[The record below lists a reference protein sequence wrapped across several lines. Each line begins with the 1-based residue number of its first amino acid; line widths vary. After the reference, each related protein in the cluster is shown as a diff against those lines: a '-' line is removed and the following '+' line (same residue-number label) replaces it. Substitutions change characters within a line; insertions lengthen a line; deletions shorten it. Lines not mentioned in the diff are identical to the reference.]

1 MSPQRKNKRT
11 RINNAK
17 LTFLLSLVLIIT
29 ISLVLDHVNYHREK
43 DAYRLRTLSQVS
55 TYRAQLEAVLV
66 SNIQLIRGLA
76 IAVAAEPNLDQTRF
90 EQIAAPLFETSNE
103 LRNIGAA
110 PGMVIKMT
118 HPLKG
123 NEKAIGLNF
132 LENKAQREDAIKARD
147 TNTIV
152 MAGPLQ
158 LIQGSEAL
166 IARVPVYLPENNAFW
181 GLLSVVLDIEKVY
194 ENSGIIEL
202 QQNYNIAIQGR
213 NGLGKQGEFFS
224 GDPSITD
231 QDPLEFTLNFQGG
244 VWQLYVI
251 PKQGWQPVS
260 SSIWPLR
267 FIILTVL
274 GLLISA
280 FLFYLK
286 ILNREQESERM
297 LEVMSNLAQVGAW
310 SFNLEKK
317 HVFWSDM
324 TKKILEYPLDEQPKW
339 SENLNYFKEGES
351 REKIAK
357 LVERAIKH
365 GESYETELEVINANG
380 QPVWALVHGEAEH
393 KNGRC
398 VRIFGSLQNI
408 DARKKVELENRKI
421 ARFNETLASLTVSD
435 EILNGK
441 LSQSK
446 ELITQSICQ
455 ALEVNCASIKL
466 FNQQR
471 TQLIQFA
478 SFNRSGSEN
487 NIPWLQETIPDFF
500 TAIERKAIFCV
511 DDAQQHP
518 YLAPIKE
525 SYLQPFSVKTMLCV
539 LIPASS
545 GSIGIVCAEQDIVRT
560 WSHNEESFL
569 IAVGALIGSLYSSQ
583 QRIETEAQL
592 VKAKEAAEQAVIAK
606 SEFLASMSHEI
617 RTPMNGVLGMLNIVK
632 ATQLDQQQKHHI
644 KLAQSSAES
653 FALKAEQNNTTL
665 ILDATHITS
674 SEFISDPNRLR
685 QILSNLIGNAVK
697 FTQNGEILVTAK
709 ITHTLDA
716 TVLECAIADS
726 GIGISAEKQPHLF
739 DSFTQADTSTTR
751 QYGGTGLGLAIVKQ
765 LCELMS
771 GEVNVSST
779 PNKGSTFSFFIK
791 IIPQLV
797 QQHEAYQAIKNKRIW
812 VIDDCLLNTTIA
824 KKQLTRWGGKVSTIC
839 DYLSISDYINSH
851 EDTPPN
857 IVLVDSALFEPLY
870 EAQALALKQFLTK
883 SNSHLIIM
891 APMSYTNKNATLP
904 LTEETLVFKPLT
916 PFDLQNA
923 LTAKSTIEQTHVD
936 TQLKSLAAT
945 EVMTDTLAAHVL
957 LVEDNKINQVV
968 TAAFLKQLNVAFEI
982 AENGAEAVEKLNQNP
997 ANTYQLILMD
1007 CQMPTMDGYQATIA
1021 IREGKAGKVNKN
1033 ITIIALTANAMQG
1046 DKDKCLATGMDD
1058 YLTKPL
1064 NATTLHS
1071 KLQQWLTSK

>member
-1 MSPQRKNKRT
+1 M
-11 RINNAK
+11 
-17 LTFLLSLVLIIT
+17 
-29 ISLVLDHVNYHREK
+29 
-43 DAYRLRTLSQVS
+43 
-55 TYRAQLEAVLV
+55 
-66 SNIQLIRGLA
+66 
-76 IAVAAEPNLDQTRF
+76 
-90 EQIAAPLFETSNE
+90 
-103 LRNIGAA
+103 
-110 PGMVIKMT
+110 
-118 HPLKG
+118 
-123 NEKAIGLNF
+123 
-132 LENKAQREDAIKARD
+132 
-147 TNTIV
+147 
-152 MAGPLQ
+152 
-158 LIQGSEAL
+158 
-166 IARVPVYLPENNAFW
+166 
-181 GLLSVVLDIEKVY
+181 
-194 ENSGIIEL
+194 
-202 QQNYNIAIQGR
+202 
-213 NGLGKQGEFFS
+213 
-224 GDPSITD
+224 
-231 QDPLEFTLNFQGG
+231 
-244 VWQLYVI
+244 
-251 PKQGWQPVS
+251 
-260 SSIWPLR
+260 
-267 FIILTVL
+267 
-274 GLLISA
+274 
-280 FLFYLK
+280 
-286 ILNREQESERM
+286 
-297 LEVMSNLAQVGAW
+297 
-310 SFNLEKK
+310 
-317 HVFWSDM
+317 FWSDM
-324 TKKILEYPLDEQPKW
+324 TKKIFEYPLDEQPKW
-339 SENLNYFKEGES
+339 SENLNYFKE
-351 REKIAK
+351 
-357 LVERAIKH
+357 

-525 SYLQPFSVKTMLCV
+525 SYLQPFSVKAMLCV

-545 GSIGIVCAEQDIVRT
+545 SSIGIVCAEQDIVRT

-697 FTQNGEILVTAK
+697 FTQNGEILITAK
-709 ITHTLDA
+709 IAHTLGA

-765 LCELMS
+765 LCELMGGKVS
-771 GEVNVSST
+771 MSST
-779 PNKGSTFSFFIK
+779 PNEGSTFSFFIK
-791 IIPQLV
+791 ITPQLV
-797 QQHEAYQAIKNKRIW
+797 QEHEAYQAIENKRIW

-824 KKQLTRWGGKVSTIC
+824 KKQLTRWGAKVSTIC
-839 DYLSISDYINSH
+839 DYLSISAYINSH

-957 LVEDNKINQVV
+957 LVEDNKINHVV
-968 TAAFLKQLNVAFEI
+968 TAAFLKQLNVTFEI
-982 AENGAEAVEKLNQNP
+982 AENGAEAVETLNQNP

>member
-1 MSPQRKNKRT
+1 M
-11 RINNAK
+11 
-17 LTFLLSLVLIIT
+17 
-29 ISLVLDHVNYHREK
+29 
-43 DAYRLRTLSQVS
+43 
-55 TYRAQLEAVLV
+55 
-66 SNIQLIRGLA
+66 
-76 IAVAAEPNLDQTRF
+76 
-90 EQIAAPLFETSNE
+90 
-103 LRNIGAA
+103 
-110 PGMVIKMT
+110 
-118 HPLKG
+118 
-123 NEKAIGLNF
+123 
-132 LENKAQREDAIKARD
+132 
-147 TNTIV
+147 
-152 MAGPLQ
+152 
-158 LIQGSEAL
+158 
-166 IARVPVYLPENNAFW
+166 
-181 GLLSVVLDIEKVY
+181 
-194 ENSGIIEL
+194 
-202 QQNYNIAIQGR
+202 
-213 NGLGKQGEFFS
+213 
-224 GDPSITD
+224 
-231 QDPLEFTLNFQGG
+231 
-244 VWQLYVI
+244 
-251 PKQGWQPVS
+251 
-260 SSIWPLR
+260 
-267 FIILTVL
+267 
-274 GLLISA
+274 LISA

-324 TKKILEYPLDEQPKW
+324 TKKIFEYPLDEQPKW

-380 QPVWALVHGEAEH
+380 QPVWALVHSEAEH

-511 DDAQQHP
+511 DNAQQHP

-525 SYLQPFSVKTMLCV
+525 SYLQPFSVKAMLCV

-545 GSIGIVCAEQDIVRT
+545 SSIGIVCAEQDIVRT

-697 FTQNGEILVTAK
+697 FTQNGEILITAK
-709 ITHTLDA
+709 IAHTLGA

-765 LCELMS
+765 LCELMGGKVS
-771 GEVNVSST
+771 MSST
-779 PNKGSTFSFFIK
+779 PNEGSTFSFFIK
-791 IIPQLV
+791 ITPQLV

-824 KKQLTRWGGKVSTIC
+824 KKQLTRWGAKVSTIC
-839 DYLSISDYINSH
+839 DYLSISAYINSH

-891 APMSYTNKNATLP
+891 APMSYTNKSATF

-916 PFDLQNA
+916 PLDLQNA
-923 LTAKSTIEQTHVD
+923 LTAKSSIEQTHVG

-957 LVEDNKINQVV
+957 LVEDNKINHVV
-968 TAAFLKQLNVAFEI
+968 TAAFLKQLNVTFEI
-982 AENGAEAVEKLNQNP
+982 AENGAEAVETLNQNP